1 MQTQED
7 LHLDDALRRRL
18 ALRAKAAGIS
28 TEECLQQALRQ
39 FLNRSTGGHSLY
51 VSAPINALLE
61 GIYREDTTIE
71 DILRRGDFGLGTFN
85 DLDGEMLVLDGV
97 VYQISSDGRA
107 YRVDKEVKT
116 PFASVSFFSPDTSET
131 IQHPLSYKALQGL
144 LGRMLPSANMIYAIR
159 IEGHFS
165 YVRTRSVPRQD
176 CYRPLVEVA
185 REQPEFEFEDT
196 DGVLVG
202 FWTPDFLGT
211 LSVPGYH
218 LHFLNAGLTSGGH
231 LLGCESTHMTVS
243 LQHLPRLELGLPVTL
258 DYLTADF
265 TRNVSQDLE
274 EAER

>member
-1 MQTQED
+1 MDE
-7 LHLDDALRRRL
+7 ALRHRL

-39 FLNRSTGGHSLY
+39 FLNRSAGSHSLY
-51 VSAPINALLE
+51 ISAPINALLE
-61 GIYREDTTIE
+61 GIYRQDTTIE
-71 DILRRGDFGLGTFN
+71 NILGRGDFGLGTFN

-97 VYQISSDGRA
+97 VYQISSDGHA
-107 YRVDKEVKT
+107 YRVGKEVGT
-116 PFASVSFFSPDTSET
+116 PFASVTFFSPDTSES
-131 IQHPLSYKALQGL
+131 IEHALSYTALQGL
-144 LGRMLPSANMIYAIR
+144 LDRMLPSPNMIYAIR

-176 CYRPLVEVA
+176 CYRPLVEVT

-196 DGVLVG
+196 DGVLAG
-202 FWTPDFLGT
+202 FWTPDFLGA

-218 LHFLNAGLTSGGH
+218 LHFLDAGLTRGGH
-231 LLGCESTHMTVS
+231 LLECESTRMTVS
-243 LQHLPRLELGLPVTL
+243 LQHLSRLELGLPVTL

-265 TRNVSQDLE
+265 TRDVSQDLE